1 VIRLDDVAVTFNAGT
16 VNEVRALRGIS
27 LRLGAGELVT
37 VVGSNGA
44 GKSTLLNTIA
54 GVILPQRG
62 RVFVAEHDVTE
73 MVEHQRASY
82 VGRVFQNPL
91 DGTAAGMTVEENLAL
106 AARRGQRRGLK
117 QAVGEAERA
126 RFRELLGGIG
136 LGLERRLKA
145 QVGLLSGGQRQA
157 LTLLMATL
165 ARPLVLLLDEHTA
178 ALDPAAAAQIEAL
191 TAHLV
196 ADQHLTTLMVTHNM
210 QQALRLGSR
219 TIMLHQGEIALD
231 VSEDERRGMS
241 VDDLVRRF
249 HETRQQ
255 ELVDDELLLTP

>member
-1 VIRLDDVAVTFNAGT
+1 MIRLEDVHVTFNAGT
-16 VNEVRALRGIS
+16 LNEVRALRGVS
-27 LRLGAGELVT
+27 LTLGDGELVT

-54 GVILPQRG
+54 GVIVPQRG
-62 RVFVAEHDVTE
+62 RVRIGDVDVTE
-73 MVEHQRASY
+73 MVEHRRANH

-106 AARRGQRRGLK
+106 ASRRGRRRGLR
-117 QAVGEAERA
+117 QAVGDGERRAFRDLLAE
-126 RFRELLGGIG
+126 IG

-145 QVGLLSGGQRQA
+145 PVGLLSGGQRQA
-157 LTLLMATL
+157 LTLLMATM
-165 ARPLVLLLDEHTA
+165 ASPRVLLLDEHTA
-178 ALDPAAAAQIEAL
+178 ALDPAAAIQIEEL
-191 TAHLV
+191 TARLV
-196 ADQHLTTLMVTHNM
+196 SEQRLTTLMVTHNM
-210 QQALRLGSR
+210 QQALRIGTR

-231 VSEDERRGMS
+231 VSEEERRGMS

-255 ELVDDELLLTP
+255 ELVDDELLLTS

>member
-1 VIRLDDVAVTFNAGT
+1 MIRLENVVVTFNAGT

-27 LRLGAGELVT
+27 LTLNDGELVT

-44 GKSTLLNTIA
+44 GKSTLLNTLA
-54 GVILPQRG
+54 GVVMPEQG
-62 RVFVAEHDVTE
+62 RVFIAEHDVTRL
-73 MVEHQRASY
+73 VEHRRASL

-106 AARRGQRRGLK
+106 AARRGRRRGLR
-117 QAVGEAERA
+117 QAVAEPERQQ
-126 RFRELLGGIG
+126 FRELLGKIG

-145 QVGLLSGGQRQA
+145 PVGLLSGGQRQA

-165 ARPLVLLLDEHTA
+165 ARPHVLLLDEHTA

-191 TAHLV
+191 TAQL
-196 ADQHLTTLMVTHNM
+196 ATEQHLTTLMVTHNM
-210 QQALRLGSR
+210 QQALRVGTR
-219 TIMLHQGEIALD
+219 TIMLHQGEVALD
-231 VSEDERRGMS
+231 VSEEERRGMT

-249 HETRQQ
+249 HDTRQQ
-255 ELVDDELLLTP
+255 ALVDDELLLTH